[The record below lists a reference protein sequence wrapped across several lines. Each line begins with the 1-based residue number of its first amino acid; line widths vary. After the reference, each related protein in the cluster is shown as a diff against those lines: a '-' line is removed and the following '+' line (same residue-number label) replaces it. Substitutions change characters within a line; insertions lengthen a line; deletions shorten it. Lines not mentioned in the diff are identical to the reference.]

1 LPKHACCPIDVMHA
15 CSMKRK
21 FADKHVNQ
29 TACSYLFKCTSAF
42 LPVSTEVNAIEG
54 ELLYNLNLE
63 T

>member
-1 LPKHACCPIDVMHA
+1 
-15 CSMKRK
+15 MKRE

-29 TACSYLFKCTSAF
+29 TECSYLFKCIGAF
-42 LPVSTEVNAIEG
+42 LPVNTEVNALEG